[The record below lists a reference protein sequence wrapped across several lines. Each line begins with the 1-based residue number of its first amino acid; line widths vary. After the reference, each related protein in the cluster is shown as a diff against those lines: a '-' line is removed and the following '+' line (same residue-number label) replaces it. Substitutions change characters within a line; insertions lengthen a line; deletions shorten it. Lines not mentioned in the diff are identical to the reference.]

1 MYSSSSSS
9 VCCSRKTCS
18 AVCCTGGEK
27 RESPLFSVRF
37 RAKTVVVVV
46 LIIAICSS
54 HIFERFDDYGV
65 GKFVL
70 CVPNLEKK
78 Y

>member
-1 MYSSSSSS
+1 M
-9 VCCSRKTCS
+9 
-18 AVCCTGGEK
+18 
-27 RESPLFSVRF
+27 FSVRF
-37 RAKTVVVVV
+37 RAKTVVVV

-65 GKFVL
+65 CKFVL